1 MSLRRRRRWRSAAL
15 VALAALF
22 CAAAVA
28 LAKPD
33 LLLELEFA
41 RLRLL
46 AGASEHRVA
55 VDDHQW
61 RYVETGEGPPL
72 VLLHGFTGSK
82 ENWLPVMRALGRHHR
97 VIAPDLPGWGESSR
111 LPDAVYGFPEQ
122 AARLERFIAT
132 LLPGQPVAL
141 VGHSMGGGIAALWGG
156 SQPEALQHLV
166 LLDAAGVPFDND
178 FAQRIRAGEH
188 PFEVTDEASLA
199 RQLDL
204 VFKHKPF
211 VPWPASKAF
220 AARRAR
226 DVAFER
232 AVLRS
237 VAGDEALAFA
247 PGEAARRIRV
257 PTLLLWCRDDRII
270 DAQAAE
276 EYAQRIADQR
286 KAWIDDCNHMPMME
300 QPAET
305 AHLLLAFLGSTTSP
319 AAAR

>member
-1 MSLRRRRRWRSAAL
+1 MSLRRRRRWRSAVLAVLLVLSGGAGVAL
-15 VALAALF
+15 V
-22 CAAAVA
+22 
-28 LAKPD
+28 KPD

-46 AGASEHRVA
+46 AGAGEHQVA
-55 VDDHQW
+55 VDEHVW

-72 VLLHGFTGSK
+72 VLIHGFTGSK
-82 ENWLPVMRALGRHHR
+82 ENWLPVMRALGHHYR
-97 VIAPDLPGWGESSR
+97 VIAPDLPGWGESTR

-132 LLPGQPVAL
+132 LLPNQSVTV
-141 VGHSMGGGIAALWGG
+141 VGHSMGGGIAALWAGN
-156 SQPEALQHLV
+156 QPAALQRLV

-188 PFEVTDEASLA
+188 PFEVTDEATLA

-226 DVAFER
+226 DVGFER
-232 AVLRS
+232 AVLRA

-247 PGEAARRIRV
+247 PGEAARQIRV

-286 KAWIDDCNHMPMME
+286 KVWIDDCNHMPMME

-305 AHLLLAFLGSTTSP
+305 ARRLLEFLGDSGTGSSP
-319 AAAR
+319 